1 MVKNEQKMNKR
12 GKVRKMAGNRNK
24 EIIKDILKEVIWV
37 VIMYI
42 VYLLY
47 ALAFVFIFTFIM
59 NSIIY
64 VKVETVFTIGF
75 IAATALSVIRLVT
88 VIFRYRCSYKN

>member
-1 MVKNEQKMNKR
+1 
-12 GKVRKMAGNRNK
+12 MAKNK
-24 EIIKDILKEVIWV
+24 EIVKDILKEVIWV

-47 ALAFVFIFTFIM
+47 ALAFVFIFTFVM

-64 VKVETVFTIGF
+64 IKIDTVLTIGF
-75 IAATALSVIRLVT
+75 VAATVLSVIRLVS
-88 VIFRYRCSYKN
+88 VIFRYRCSYK

>member
-1 MVKNEQKMNKR
+1 MAKNNQ
-12 GKVRKMAGNRNK
+12 V
-24 EIIKDILKEVIWV
+24 IKDILKEVIWV
-37 VIMYI
+37 VIMYV

-64 VKVETVFTIGF
+64 VKIDTVLTIGF
-75 IAATALSVIRLVT
+75 VAATVLSLIRLVN
-88 VIFRYRCSYKN
+88 VIFRYRCSYK

>member
-1 MVKNEQKMNKR
+1 
-12 GKVRKMAGNRNK
+12 MAKNK
-24 EIIKDILKEVIWV
+24 EVVKDILKEVIWV

-47 ALAFVFIFTFIM
+47 ALAFVFIFTFVM

-64 VKVETVFTIGF
+64 VKIDTVLIIGF
-75 IAATALSVIRLVT
+75 VAATVLSIIRLVS
-88 VIFRYRCSYKN
+88 VIFRYRCSYK